1 MHRILQEKPGRAQN
15 SKLED
20 SMPSEYRTE
29 FRVED
34 SGLNVY
40 HSGFRVSED
49 RTGLRDESSGF
60 SVYMSGFWV
69 QGLELR
75 M

>member
-34 SGLNVY
+34 SGLNFLP
-40 HSGFRVSED
+40 FRVQ
-49 RTGLRDESSGF
+49 GF
-60 SVYMSGFWV
+60 GRKDWV
-69 QGLELR
+69 KG
-75 M
+75 